1 MPIALASISE
11 VTNQI
16 LAVLFTLCSGVD
28 KSTDEGAQKKQ
39 IVIDEI
45 QKLFSIF
52 NAPKWVI
59 GIFESDFVLGFII
72 DILAGLLKKTT
83 VDEKALPF
91 VDSARQIALL
101 VTTIVQLKEAE
112 NSGLNGTTKKE
123 EVVTTLQG
131 MVAKLDTPEWSKN
144 IFSNETVLG
153 TLVDV
158 TVSTLNK
165 TGIFKSN

>member
-1 MPIALASISE
+1 MPITLTSISE

-28 KSTDEGAQKKQ
+28 KRDEEGAKKKQ

-45 QKLFSIF
+45 QKLFVVF

-59 GIFESDFVLGFII
+59 GLFESDFVLGFII
-72 DILAGLLKKTT
+72 DIIAGLLDKTT
-83 VDEKALPF
+83 ADEKALPF
-91 VDSARQIALL
+91 IDSARQISLL
-101 VTTIVQLKEAE
+101 ITTVIQLKEAE

-123 EVVTTLQG
+123 EVITTVQEMVT
-131 MVAKLDTPEWSKN
+131 KLDVPDWSKN
-144 IFSNETVLG
+144 IFGNTAVLG

-158 TVSTLNK
+158 TVGTLNK

>member
-28 KSTDEGAQKKQ
+28 KSTDAGAQKKQ

-45 QKLFSIF
+45 QKLFSVF

-72 DILAGLLKKTT
+72 DIIAGLLNKTT

-91 VDSARQIALL
+91 IDSARQIALL
-101 VTTIVQLKEAE
+101 VTTVVQLKEAE
-112 NSGLNGTTKKE
+112 LGSLNGTTKKE
-123 EVVTTLQG
+123 EAVSTLQG
-131 MVAKLDTPEWSKN
+131 MVTKINAPEWSKN
-144 IFSNETVLG
+144 IFGNSVVLG
-153 TLVDV
+153 ALVDV
-158 TVSTLNK
+158 TVNTLNK
-165 TGIFKSN
+165 TGIFKAN